1 MGSQPEFGTG
11 WLIPAI
17 HKGSMD
23 ESASETRRKKYLTKH
38 GIKKQPNM
46 LKAEG
51 SISNYISIKANW
63 KNMESAI
70 AFGLKFVPSVGSI
83 KLLFGQDAV
92 SASVFTI
99 LESI

>member
-17 HKGSMD
+17 HKGRMD

-51 SISNYISIKANW
+51 SISNYIKAHW

-70 AFGLKFVPSVGSI
+70 AFWLKFVRSAGSI

-99 LESI
+99 LNESI